1 MTHRTFFRP
10 GMIVAVA
17 LAIGLMAT
25 GQAACQSSA
34 EHGQSQLDG
43 LGQSQLDGEVQS
55 HFFDGDVQRT
65 LKDLSEADYATRQ
78 RATIEMWRNRDQSR
92 DAVQQAARD
101 ADPETSG
108 RAKWI
113 LRQWRR
119 GALPNTPPE
128 ISRLLQSSDQPAAI
142 ERLMEAGEF
151 AAAVVAV
158 EESAGTI
165 DRESISRRVNLALV
179 RRFPIYV
186 RAAIRSESIDQL
198 IALLDLVSESSETA
212 ACRIELMQLTGVPIT
227 NDTLLPRSA
236 ESWPAATLA
245 NVKAMLLI
253 KLDRYDDAIEVA
265 KQSGD
270 EDLWMEC
277 LAIASRWREL
287 ADLQVAKA
295 RATTAGSFD
304 HVKRWCH
311 TLAAA
316 DRCGDVSLV
325 DQAVQQL
332 TARETCSNE
341 LAMDMRWKY
350 LASHGHV
357 DHAITLCG
365 MNLKNAMPPETADE
379 DADSDSNADAKRE
392 AYDAEIAAALA
403 IDSSR
408 VAEAFEV
415 LGYPLDRVDTDYAV
429 WVDDALAAQA
439 DGDPMELEDQVRR
452 VLVLVQCLL
461 TIGRD
466 DAAWSI
472 CKRLSDSE
480 LALGGQAKHRIAEY
494 VISMLMMTKRGDWI
508 RLLAIDPSNESVSP
522 QSLHIVAR
530 TLPDTTSHTIEVT
543 DATLTKLFPTRSPRQ
558 LFLDTCKLLDGELP
572 DGFDP
577 DVDFQRFFDAVTTPT
592 RTRADFQRMQ
602 FNRIMGRNNARGFE
616 ESTTAS
622 IHANLDIVEMFL
634 RHGQTDLAAAC
645 LTKVAEAG
653 DADAYF
659 QLGQQAFDS
668 GRIETATKYFDA
680 LYSMVRKRTRGGSD
694 DAVMAGKS
702 LIASWLIARRSGDE
716 QESETLLRELRLV
729 LCSPSSRTR
738 QSLAEYLS
746 DVDQHELAL
755 EAYRGMVSIT
765 LFGGSDTVDLYEA
778 TRGYALAAQ
787 STEPDQAARWFD
799 LAVLRSIES
808 DGFRPSAFVT
818 LPMYVHRWGLQAAID
833 AADRDSAKRHL
844 DRLLQLDPLDI
855 DLAERLLPKVREAE
869 MADIADTAFE
879 RIMEAGLQHCDRFA
893 FDAMSHNNLAWV
905 AAMNGQRLDD
915 ALTLSKLAVT
925 LEPDSAI
932 YRDTL
937 AEVLFLKGDAKQA
950 LEIEKACILDDPGQ
964 WHLHQQIERFANDA
978 KPESE

>member
-1 MTHRTFFRP
+1 M
-10 GMIVAVA
+10 VAVA
-17 LAIGLMAT
+17 LAASLMAT
-25 GQAACQSSA
+25 REAACQSTDDL
-34 EHGQSQLDG
+34 ELSQHD
-43 LGQSQLDGEVQS
+43 V
-55 HFFDGDVQRT
+55 DVQRT
-65 LKDLSEADYATRQ
+65 LRNLSEADYATRQ

-101 ADPETSG
+101 ADPETAG

-128 ISRLLQSSDQPAAI
+128 ISRLLQSSDQPAAV

-186 RAAIRSESIDQL
+186 RAAIRSESVDQL
-198 IALLDLVSESSETA
+198 ISLLDLVSESSETA

-236 ESWPAATLA
+236 ETWPAATRA
-245 NVKAMLLI
+245 NVEVMLLV
-253 KLDRYDDAIEVA
+253 KLDRHDDAIDVA

-270 EDLWMEC
+270 EDLWLQC
-277 LAIASRWREL
+277 LAIGARWREL
-287 ADLQVAKA
+287 ADWQLKKA
-295 RATTAGSFD
+295 HTTKIGSLD
-304 HVKRWCH
+304 HVKRWCQ
-311 TLAAA
+311 TLTAA
-316 DRCGDVSLV
+316 DRCGDLSLA

-332 TARETCSNE
+332 IAPETCGND

-357 DHAITLCG
+357 DRAIALCG
-365 MNLKNAMPPETADE
+365 ARLESVMRAETTDE
-379 DADSDSNADAKRE
+379 DSKSESNTDAKHNT
-392 AYDAEIAAALA
+392 YDAEIAAALA

-408 VAEAFEV
+408 VADAFDV
-415 LGYPLDRVDTDYAV
+415 LGYPLDRVDTDYTR
-429 WVDDALAAQA
+429 WVDEALAAQA
-439 DGDPMELEDQVRR
+439 DGDPMELDDEVRR

-466 DAAWSI
+466 DVAWSI
-472 CKRLSDSE
+472 CKRLSDSD
-480 LALGGQAKHRIAEY
+480 LTLGGQSKHRIAEY

-508 RLLAIDPSNESVSP
+508 RELAIDPTNESVSP

-543 DATLTKLFPTRSPRQ
+543 EATLTKLFPTRSPRQ
-558 LFLDTCKLLDGELP
+558 LFFDACKLLDGELP

-592 RTRADFQRMQ
+592 RTRADFQRLQ
-602 FNRIMGRNNARGFE
+602 FNRIMGRNNARGVE
-616 ESTTAS
+616 ESAASS

-645 LTKVAEAG
+645 LTKVAESG

-659 QLGQQAFDS
+659 QLGQQALDS
-668 GRIETATKYFDA
+668 GRIETATKYFDT

-702 LIASWLIARRSGDE
+702 LIASWLIARRSGDQ
-716 QESETLLRELRLV
+716 QESASLLRELRLV
-729 LCSPSSRTR
+729 LCSPSARTR

-787 STEPDQAARWFD
+787 SMEPDQAARWFD

-818 LPMYVHRWGLQAAID
+818 LPMYVHRWALQAAID

-869 MADIADTAFE
+869 MADLADAAFD
-879 RIMEAGLQHCDRFA
+879 RIMEAGMKHCDRFA

-905 AAMNGQRLDD
+905 AAMNGRRLNE
-915 ALTLSKLAVT
+915 ALTLSTRAVT

-937 AEVLFLKGDAKQA
+937 AEVLFLQGDAQQA

-978 KPESE
+978 KQPFESHPE